1 MERFSPRKIQAQ
13 NPDPQGLMMASEDGL
28 GQVVEPART
37 AAAEIALPSRL
48 SFVMTL
54 LKNLG
59 GMAME
64 AADPLRPPQVADDLE
79 AACVVN
85 QGLNVEHPWSEPI
98 LIESMK
104 RRRCAIATVFNCTAN
119 SCRVY

>member
-1 MERFSPRKIQAQ
+1 
-13 NPDPQGLMMASEDGL
+13 MASEDGL

-48 SFVMTL
+48 SIVMTL

-104 RRRCAIATVFNCTAN
+104 RRRCEIGTVFEW
-119 SCRVY
+119 R

>member
-1 MERFSPRKIQAQ
+1 
-13 NPDPQGLMMASEDGL
+13 MMASEDGL

-59 GMAME
+59 GMAM
-64 AADPLRPPQVADDLE
+64 
-79 AACVVN
+79 
-85 QGLNVEHPWSEPI
+85 
-98 LIESMK
+98 
-104 RRRCAIATVFNCTAN
+104 
-119 SCRVY
+119 